1 MSDKGSKAAQKS
13 DNITGTAGRSK
24 TMEVTPIAKKASV
37 REQDRA
43 KKLKQDKKNDLL
55 KYFGDGARV
64 PAPMIAGT
72 PINAVTQRRESRVA
86 GTNAP
91 NKAGDKEGEIRSQN

>member
-1 MSDKGSKAAQKS
+1 
-13 DNITGTAGRSK
+13 
-24 TMEVTPIAKKASV
+24 MEVTPNAKKVSE

-43 KKLKQDKKNDLL
+43 KKSKQDKKNDLL

-64 PAPMIAGT
+64 PAPTIAGT
-72 PINAVTQRRESRVA
+72 PINAVTQRRESRVM

-91 NKAGDKEGEIRSQN
+91 DKAGDKEGKERGQNRGNLAK